1 MVFPRYIKD
10 ILKINMFLWSTH
22 LHIEG
27 IYIYTYI
34 YIYISNKKQRY
45 VHGISKDILKV
56 YDMVYQI
63 QKYVKRN
70 TKRY

>member
-27 IYIYTYI
+27 IYIYVYI
-34 YIYISNKKQRY
+34 YIYRIKNK
-45 VHGISKDILKV
+45 GMF
-56 YDMVYQI
+56 MVYQRI
-63 QKYVKRN
+63 Y
-70 TKRY
+70 